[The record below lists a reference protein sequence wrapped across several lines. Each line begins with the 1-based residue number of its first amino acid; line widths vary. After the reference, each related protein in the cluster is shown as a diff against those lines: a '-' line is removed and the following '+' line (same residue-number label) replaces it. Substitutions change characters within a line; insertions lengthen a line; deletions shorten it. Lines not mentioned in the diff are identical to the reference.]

1 MRSWSRWPLFKKKE
15 RRNLY
20 TKCTSVD
27 NIGLLYNS
35 IINVIYFSTSAMSLL
50 YECINT
56 VIAGK
61 LPLVVVCLI
70 MSLMIIKII
79 NIYFNFFIL

>member
-1 MRSWSRWPLFKKKE
+1 
-15 RRNLY
+15 
-20 TKCTSVD
+20 
-27 NIGLLYNS
+27 
-35 IINVIYFSTSAMSLL
+35 MSLL

-79 NIYFNFFIL
+79 NIYFNFFSL